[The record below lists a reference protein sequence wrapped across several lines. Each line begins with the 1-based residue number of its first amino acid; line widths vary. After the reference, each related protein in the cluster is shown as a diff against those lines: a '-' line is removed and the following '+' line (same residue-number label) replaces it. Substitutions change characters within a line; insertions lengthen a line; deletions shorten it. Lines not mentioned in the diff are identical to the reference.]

1 MDGVAEDDVIITNKD
16 YSLKSNVLHTFY
28 FEFNENCN
36 VNDDNSQC
44 VYFLSNKDVGNAAK
58 ELYKKFV
65 RNINT
70 LTKHSSHFNSIDK
83 GIKIEN
89 RCIYFIYWFY
99 DQLLSKNISQ
109 TEIDAFFKEWEIQ
122 KNNMFVGNDYA
133 CEIYNIKL
141 NEIKKIK
148 KLYNYLVSYDR
159 HKNYRITNDKRNN
172 NIYCYYIKGFFNLY
186 NEIATTCNGNNEG
199 EHCKVFRKNIKKY
212 IKENVLTTLNR
223 NCVNN
228 NVTTEPEDVDKSKDT
243 GDHKK
248 KSEKYNIFDDLAIHQ
263 KIESKGYDTTGLNE
277 YSTICQ
283 NISCPNNHCKKD
295 PKVLC
300 EDFFKLFMV
309 LSKVSINDYK
319 VSKYNLEYLNYWFNQ
334 QLRDNVTNDDDR
346 KTVLKAFSDKCIG
359 LQGLDKLKEK
369 IHFINDDDYTKMNI
383 MYNLYYNYYKIDT
396 NCIEKKENSK
406 IICSEYANLC
416 VEKYK
421 NGIAKYIKGDDDF
434 YDAMNEFN
442 VLYKNIKY
450 RTKSLIDVELPAL
463 PEIQLLKESEQQ
475 SQLKKSVVSFQN
487 EQTIAVAAVSE
498 ENKEYDYILKDSSVQ
513 KIYKKFN
520 EKSVDVNTCAKYCNK
535 IIHLEEKHNGIK
547 NICAKIV
554 TNLKNLSDIKDLES
568 SHKKRCSHLTYWS
581 YNEIRNIF
589 KTNEN
594 KILDESVSSELNE
607 VILRVNNDL
616 PTRETCIYYFDD
628 NFDEWNEEK
637 YLHDY
642 FENYT
647 DLAKI
652 NLDAAQDIKY
662 CKYIN
667 HIYDLY
673 RKHIVDCCTCY
684 SNSKLFCEEKCPKY
698 FKCNKE
704 YVPNNLLLQFKCID
718 ETSAKYKEKIHE
730 MVTIDRIVKWVTE
743 KSHEKPNLLGMIN
756 SNSLGVS
763 DTTYYANLY
772 DPFYSAMIICFVF
785 LGILMFLFVSYK
797 FTPIGSLFHKNVKK
811 KNINYNLHED
821 YEQKFLEYDSN
832 YGNVDLHDKRI
843 RLRYN
848 PLYVS

>member
-1 MDGVAEDDVIITNKD
+1 MFLII
-16 YSLKSNVLHTFY
+16 
-28 FEFNENCN
+28 
-36 VNDDNSQC
+36 
-44 VYFLSNKDVGNAAK
+44 
-58 ELYKKFV
+58 
-65 RNINT
+65 
-70 LTKHSSHFNSIDK
+70 
-83 GIKIEN
+83 
-89 RCIYFIYWFY
+89 
-99 DQLLSKNISQ
+99 
-109 TEIDAFFKEWEIQ
+109 
-122 KNNMFVGNDYA
+122 
-133 CEIYNIKL
+133 
-141 NEIKKIK
+141 
-148 KLYNYLVSYDR
+148 
-159 HKNYRITNDKRNN
+159 
-172 NIYCYYIKGFFNLY
+172 
-186 NEIATTCNGNNEG
+186 
-199 EHCKVFRKNIKKY
+199 
-212 IKENVLTTLNR
+212 
-223 NCVNN
+223 
-228 NVTTEPEDVDKSKDT
+228 
-243 GDHKK
+243 
-248 KSEKYNIFDDLAIHQ
+248 
-263 KIESKGYDTTGLNE
+263 
-277 YSTICQ
+277 
-283 NISCPNNHCKKD
+283 
-295 PKVLC
+295 
-300 EDFFKLFMV
+300 
-309 LSKVSINDYK
+309 
-319 VSKYNLEYLNYWFNQ
+319 
-334 QLRDNVTNDDDR
+334 
-346 KTVLKAFSDKCIG
+346 
-359 LQGLDKLKEK
+359 
-369 IHFINDDDYTKMNI
+369 
-383 MYNLYYNYYKIDT
+383 
-396 NCIEKKENSK
+396 
-406 IICSEYANLC
+406 
-416 VEKYK
+416 
-421 NGIAKYIKGDDDF
+421 
-434 YDAMNEFN
+434 
-442 VLYKNIKY
+442 
-450 RTKSLIDVELPAL
+450 
-463 PEIQLLKESEQQ
+463 
-475 SQLKKSVVSFQN
+475 FQ
-487 EQTIAVAAVSE
+487 
-498 ENKEYDYILKDSSVQ
+498 DYILKDSSVQ

-797 FTPIGSLFHKNVKK
+797 VK
-811 KNINYNLHED
+811 YNSI
-821 YEQKFLEYDSN
+821 F
-832 YGNVDLHDKRI
+832 
-843 RLRYN
+843 RYN
-848 PLYVS
+848 